1 MSKTGR
7 PPWSCDMGLFP
18 PSTSYEVRSKNVF
31 LCHDNYAP
39 LLPVQKALSIA
50 KEQKERGNHLF
61 GDKKYSEALQ
71 MYGKSHMTYDWIC
84 VNYPRKIPV
93 VKDDIKVLVCNMA
106 LGYHRS
112 SVPEASVECCND
124 AIDIDPTYHK
134 VRATPTA

>member
-1 MSKTGR
+1 
-7 PPWSCDMGLFP
+7 
-18 PSTSYEVRSKNVF
+18 
-31 LCHDNYAP
+31 
-39 LLPVQKALSIA
+39 
-50 KEQKERGNHLF
+50 
-61 GDKKYSEALQ
+61 
-71 MYGKSHMTYDWIC
+71 MTYDWIC

>member
-1 MSKTGR
+1 MHVHCIIKIF
-7 PPWSCDMGLFP
+7 CYFCLLF
-18 PSTSYEVRSKNVF
+18 
-31 LCHDNYAP
+31 LQ
-39 LLPVQKALSIA
+39 QKALA
-50 KEQKERGNHLF
+50 TAREQKERGNTLF

-84 VNYPRKIPV
+84 VNYPRKLSA

-124 AIDIDPTYHK
+124 AIDIDPTYYK
-134 VRATPTA
+134 V